1 MSDLDARIQQ
11 RREELAAG
19 LRDGEEP
26 ECLDDATAETCQ
38 GELDWRMP
46 LSGTGRSF
54 LRCDLH
60 WEARLAEQ
68 ERIEETYHVNSA
80 GPPDWFDEADAG
92 ERWDDDY

>member
-11 RREELAAG
+11 RREELYSEDYD
-19 LRDGEEP
+19 DGR
-26 ECLDDATAETCQ
+26 ECLDDPTGETCQ
-38 GELDWRMP
+38 GDVEPRMP

-54 LRCDLH
+54 KRCDLH

>member
-1 MSDLDARIQQ
+1 MSDLDARLSQ
-11 RREELAAG
+11 RASELG
-19 LRDGEEP
+19 HGYDDEP
-26 ECLDDATAETCQ
+26 ECLDDPTGETCQ
-38 GELDWRMP
+38 GEIDYRP
-46 LSGTGRSF
+46 ALSGTGRSF
-54 LRCDLH
+54 QRCDLH